1 MSKNK
6 QPYILGVDLET
17 TGLLE
22 PIKTPLLYQ
31 PYITEFCALGFSP
44 EGEELFNHNSLV
56 CPPIDIPGYI
66 TKITKVE
73 QWMVSNKP
81 AFRHFAAKLKELI
94 ERAELF
100 VAQNGTF
107 EKGVLDCEF
116 ARLDLQC
123 EWPPIYC
130 TVENSKHFR
139 GRRLK
144 NNELLLETTG
154 NPGTG
159 LHRAENDIRE
169 TMKAYFALRK
179 GETCNTN

>member
-1 MSKNK
+1 MSN
-6 QPYILGVDLET
+6 YILGVDLET

-22 PIKTPLLYQ
+22 PINTPLLYQ
-31 PYITEFCALGFSP
+31 PYIIEFCALGFSQQ
-44 EGEELFNHNSLV
+44 GDELFKHTSLV

-66 TKITKVE
+66 TKITKIE

-81 AFRHFAAKLKELI
+81 AFRHFAAHLKELI

-100 VAQNGTF
+100 VVQNGAF

-116 ARLDLQC
+116 ARLDLKC

-130 TVENSKHFR
+130 TVEHSKHFR

-144 NNELLLETTG
+144 NEELLLETTG
-154 NPGTG
+154 NFEAGK
-159 LHRAENDIRE
+159 HRAEADIRQ
-169 TMKAYFALRK
+169 TMKAYFALRNDSSWGK
-179 GETCNTN
+179 NVLD